1 MTTRQPS
8 PNAQFSGFL
17 SRFPPEIVALVKRC
31 LPQLRRAFPG
41 SYQLVYD
48 YSNSL
53 VVAFGMSDRGYEA
66 IVAIAIFPRWVRLYF
81 DKSLPDPKGLL
92 EGSGAKVRSVTLK
105 AASDLDHERYPGT
118 NQSTPGSPSRAPARP
133 AWSSSR
139 SRRSGDRR
147 EPGTP
152 NMRVQRKLESLVREN
167 ETKLRGAWDEFF
179 SN

>member
-1 MTTRQPS
+1 MTGRQPS
-8 PNAQFSGFL
+8 PNAQFSAFL

-31 LPQLRRAFPG
+31 LPKLRRAFPV

-66 IVAIAIFPRWVRLYF
+66 IVAIAISPRSVRLYF

-105 AASDLDHERYPGT
+105 AASDLDREDIQALIEAAIKHSGVTFSRTRSTRMVIKSESKKRRPERTGH
-118 NQSTPGSPSRAPARP
+118 A
-133 AWSSSR
+133 
-139 SRRSGDRR
+139 
-147 EPGTP
+147 
-152 NMRVQRKLESLVREN
+152 
-167 ETKLRGAWDEFF
+167 
-179 SN
+179 